1 MEVPAG
7 GPPGSG
13 LTWSELGDA
22 LWLAAAIKDTDTDAG
37 SRREIP
43 PGDEPEA
50 VPEPPVPAP
59 APAPEPLESVAAE
72 ARAPHRMVAGLT
84 REAVAA
90 LSGSSPAGSTPTV
103 PALPGAADI
112 LRALR
117 TLKLTRP
124 SPREDDAVLDEDLT
138 AETCVQNAIWLPVTV
153 PGRIRALD
161 LTLVIDSGPSM
172 ALWQPTIDAFLAVLG
187 QLGAFGS
194 IRIRHLTAERGP
206 DGGPPRPVLRGSSAD
221 APARSPAELLDPS
234 GHRVLL
240 VLTDGA
246 SELWRDDLAAPMLA
260 QWGRVMPVAVVH
272 LLPQWL
278 WSHGGLNP
286 QQVLLV
292 TPGPLRPNQS
302 YGVELP
308 DAWLTADEPAG
319 PDLRTVPIPLVELDA
334 RWLGWWARLV
344 TRAHRDPV
352 TATVLL
358 ASDEPDPMPGS
369 GDEQATAV
377 TPQERVRRFHGVAS
391 EPAFRLAKLLAAVPV
406 SLPIARFVQAEL
418 VPEASTA
425 HLAEV
430 FTSGLVELPAGAGPE
445 RTWDDVVFEIPAPV
459 RAALLAAGR
468 RSETAEVVVAA
479 TDRFGA
485 EHPVLVR
492 LRDALADPDLARLP
506 DRSAELVP
514 ELRLEEA
521 VMRALSGPYL
531 ARADRLR
538 VLELELATAE
548 AMADVPTRPDDEE
561 PEQQPSRR
569 SGPVST
575 DSPAVVGEVPS
586 RNPGFVGR
594 HGLLASVARR
604 MDRESRAVL
613 TGMGG
618 LGKTQLAIEYIHRHL
633 QDFDVVWWIR
643 AAQEMQIR
651 ASLTELARQL
661 RLPGADESVTAVP
674 AVLEALR
681 TGSPQSRWLLV
692 FDAAVGPEQLA
703 PYLPD
708 GPGRILVTSRETNWA
723 GTFAEPI
730 EVGLFERAESKELL
744 CRRDPVITD
753 DQADELAG
761 KLGDLPLAL
770 AQAAAWRAETSM
782 PIEEYLRLFDEKV
795 AEILEAS
802 IPAEYEVPIAA
813 AWSVSFDQ
821 LRTLD
826 PAAHE
831 LLQVCAFFAPEPISR
846 NLFTGVHGVSIAP
859 ELDLALRDPMRLGR
873 VLRDINRCGLARL
886 DHRSDTLLLHRL
898 VQLVLRNRMSPEQ
911 RAVMRHGAHMLLAK
925 TDPNAPAS
933 TTEWPRYQ
941 EIVPHMYAAELI
953 ESDEH
958 WVRQLV
964 INLMKFLY
972 HWGDH
977 RGAVT
982 LAGHAVRHWS
992 ERSRERNAELPDP
1005 QTLEASERLGFFL
1018 CMLGRYAE
1026 AAEINQRT
1034 LQLYREIA
1042 DEDSEELLNA
1052 QLSVAVDKKAAGDFF
1067 EARDLNLRI
1076 YAKASKLFGV
1086 DDPVTLDAASD
1097 LVVSW
1102 LLTGEYEKAHR
1113 LCAETYRLRHD
1124 VLGQDNAA
1132 TITTLTLLVISRREL
1147 GDFAWARA
1155 EQEKVVKRVREL
1167 FGEGTVGVLRR
1178 NHFLAVARR
1187 KDGDYPAALTLSGRA
1202 LGQFRLSYGEGH
1214 PNAVA
1219 CALAHSIDLRHA
1231 GRLDE
1236 ALELGLRALELYR
1249 RSLGEHHPHTLA
1261 AEVDLAVTLRQRG
1274 SAEAAA
1280 RQDERSLDR
1289 LRDRLGDDHPHA
1301 IACATNLA
1309 NGWFAL
1315 GEVERA
1321 LWLDTEVLLRAR
1333 RTLGDHHPGT
1343 LATRL
1348 NRALDLQRLGRTLEG
1363 RAEQSAVV
1371 ARLRRALQDSHPML
1385 AVAERGSRAECDID
1399 PMPL

>member
-1 MEVPAG
+1 MEEPVG
-7 GPPGSG
+7 GPSGSG
-13 LTWSELGDA
+13 ATWSEIGDA
-22 LWLAAAIKDTDTDAG
+22 LWLAAAIKDEGVGAP
-37 SRREIP
+37 REAEP
-43 PGDEPEA
+43 DDEPVEA
-50 VPEPPVPAP
+50 PEIADEATPPATEPLEP
-59 APAPEPLESVAAE
+59 PAPEIL
-72 ARAPHRMVAGLT
+72 APHRMVTGLSP
-84 REAVAA
+84 EAVAL
-90 LSGSSPAGSTPTV
+90 LSGSPGTGSAAPAS
-103 PALPGAADI
+103 ALPGAADI
-112 LRALR
+112 FRALR
-117 TLKLTRP
+117 PLKTTRP
-124 SPREDDAVLDEDLT
+124 SPHDEDAVLDEDLT
-138 AETCVQNAIWLPVTV
+138 AETGVQDRIWLPVTV
-153 PGRIRALD
+153 PGRIRELD
-161 LTLVIDSGPSM
+161 LTVVIDSGPSM
-172 ALWQPTIDAFLAVLG
+172 ALWQPTIDAFLALLG

-194 IRIRHLTAERGP
+194 IRVRLLTAERDP
-206 DGGPPRPVLRGSSAD
+206 DGGPPRPVLRGGTAD
-221 APARSPAELLDPS
+221 APQRRPAELLDPT

-246 SELWRDDLAAPMLA
+246 SDLWRGDLAGPMLA
-260 QWGRVMPVAVVH
+260 QWGRTMPVAIVH

-278 WSHGGLNP
+278 WSQGGLNL
-286 QQVLLV
+286 QQALLG
-292 TPGPLRPNQS
+292 TPGPLRPNRT

-308 DAWLTADEPAG
+308 DAWLTADEPSG
-319 PDLRTVPIPLVELDA
+319 PDSLTVPIPLVELDA

-344 TRAHRDPV
+344 TRTHQEPV
-352 TATVLL
+352 PATVLL
-358 ASDEPDPMPGS
+358 VSDEPNPITRPV
-369 GDEQATAV
+369 DERVVLA

-406 SLPIARFVQAEL
+406 SLPIARFVQTEL
-418 VPEASTA
+418 VPGAGTA

-430 FTSGLVELPAGAGPE
+430 FTSGLLELPAGSD
-445 RTWDDVVFEIPAPV
+445 RNTWDDVVFEIAPPI

-485 EHPVLVR
+485 EYPVLVR
-492 LRDALADPDLARLP
+492 LRDALADPDEVRLP
-506 DRSAELVP
+506 ARSAELAP
-514 ELRLEEA
+514 EVRLEQA

-538 VLELELATAE
+538 MLELELAAVGSSVKE
-548 AMADVPTRPDDEE
+548 EPTRPGDEE
-561 PEQQPSRR
+561 VEQPPRR
-569 SGPVST
+569 SGTVST
-575 DSPAVVGEVPS
+575 DSPVVLGEVPS
-586 RNPGFVGR
+586 HNPGFVGR
-594 HGLLASVARR
+594 LGLLEALAREL
-604 MDRESRAVL
+604 DHESRAVL
-613 TGMGG
+613 HGMGG
-618 LGKTQLAIEYIHRHL
+618 LGKTQLAIEYVHRNL
-633 QDFDVVWWIR
+633 QNYDVVWWIR

-661 RLPGADESVTAVP
+661 HLPGADESVTAVP

-681 TGSPQSRWLLV
+681 TGSPYARWLLV
-692 FDAAVGPEQLA
+692 FDSARGPEQLA
-703 PYLPD
+703 PFLPG
-708 GPGRILVTSRETNWA
+708 GPGRILVTSRETDWA
-723 GTFAEPI
+723 GTFSEPI
-730 EVGLFERAESKELL
+730 AVGLFDREESKELL

-753 DQADELAG
+753 EQADELAR

-770 AQAAAWRAETSM
+770 AQAATWRAETGM

-802 IPAEYEVPIAA
+802 APSEYEVSIAA

-826 PAAHE
+826 PAAHQ

-859 ELDLALRDPMRLGR
+859 ELDLALHDPMRLGR
-873 VLRDINRCGLARL
+873 ILRDINRCGLARL

-898 VQLVLRNRMSPEQ
+898 VQLVLRNRMPPAQ
-911 RAVMRHGAHMLLAK
+911 RDAMRHGAHMLLAK

-933 TTEWPRYQ
+933 TGEWPRYQ

-953 ESDEH
+953 ESDEQ
-958 WVRQLV
+958 WVRRLV

-977 RGAVT
+977 RGAAAF
-982 LAGHAVRHWS
+982 AGHAVRRWS
-992 ERSRERNAELPDP
+992 ERSRERNAERPDP

-1018 CMLGRYAE
+1018 CMLGRYVE

-1042 DEDSEELLNA
+1042 GEDSEEVLNA

-1067 EARDLNLRI
+1067 EARDLNLRT
-1076 YAKASKLFGV
+1076 YAKATKLFGV

-1113 LCAETYRLRHD
+1113 LCAETYRLRHQ

-1202 LGQFRLSYGEGH
+1202 LEQFRLSYGEGH
-1214 PNAVA
+1214 PNAMA

-1236 ALELGLRALELYR
+1236 ALELGLRALDLYR

-1274 SAEAAA
+1274 NADAAA
-1280 RQDERSLDR
+1280 QQDERSFER
-1289 LRDRLGDDHPHA
+1289 LRSRLGEDHPHA
-1301 IACATNLA
+1301 VACATNLA
-1309 NGWFAL
+1309 NDWYAL
-1315 GEVERA
+1315 GEFERA
-1321 LWLDTEVLLRAR
+1321 LLLNTEVLIRAR

-1348 NRALDLQRLGRTLEG
+1348 NRALDLQRLDRTLEG
-1363 RAEQSAVV
+1363 RAEQLASV
-1371 ARLRRALQDSHPML
+1371 ARLQRVLRDGHPM
-1385 AVAERGSRAECDID
+1385 VAAAEQGIRAECDID

>member
-1 MEVPAG
+1 MDRPG
-7 GPPGSG
+7 GGSPGSG
-13 LTWSELGDA
+13 ATWSEVGDA
-22 LWLAAAIKDTDTDAG
+22 LWLAAAIRDADTG
-37 SRREIP
+37 SPRA
-43 PGDEPEA
+43 PGPEHAPEA
-50 VPEPPVPAP
+50 VPEAP
-59 APAPEPLESVAAE
+59 RRAPEPAGEPPEPVVSE
-72 ARAPHRMVAGLT
+72 ARPPHRMVAGLS
-84 REAVAA
+84 REAVAS
-90 LSGSSPAGSTPTV
+90 LSANPGAGSRSPASP
-103 PALPGAADI
+103 LPGAADI
-112 LRALR
+112 VRALR
-117 TLKLTRP
+117 LLKLTRS
-124 SPREDDAVLDEDLT
+124 SPWAEDAVLDEELT
-138 AETCVQNAIWLPVTV
+138 AETGVQDRIWLPVTV
-153 PGRIRALD
+153 PGRVRGLD
-161 LTLVIDSGPSM
+161 LTVVLDTGPSM
-172 ALWQPTIDAFLAVLG
+172 ALWQPTIDAFLALLK
-187 QLGAFGS
+187 QLGAFQS
-194 IRIRHLTAERGP
+194 IRIRLLAAERGP
-206 DGGPPRPVLRGSSAD
+206 GGAVRAVLRGGTAD
-221 APARSPAELLDPS
+221 APERPPAELLDPA

-246 SELWRDDLAAPMLA
+246 SELWRDDLVAPLLA
-260 QWGRVMPVAVVH
+260 QWGGAMPVAVVH

-278 WSHGGLNP
+278 WGHGGLNP
-286 QQVLLV
+286 QQALLE
-292 TPGPLRPNQS
+292 TPGPLRPNGT

-308 DAWLTADEPAG
+308 DAWLTADEPAEPG
-319 PDLRTVPIPLVELDA
+319 PRPVPIPLLELDA

-344 TRAHRDPV
+344 TRTHRDPV

-358 ASDEPDPMPGS
+358 VSGEPNPVTRAD
-369 GDEQATAV
+369 DQALPV

-406 SLPIARFVQAEL
+406 TLPIARFVQAEL
-418 VPEASTA
+418 VPEAGTT

-430 FTSGLVELPAGAGPE
+430 FTSGLLELPGDTGPE
-445 RTWDDVVFEIPAPV
+445 RSWDDVVFEIPAPV

-485 EHPVLVR
+485 EYPVLVR
-492 LRDALADPDLARLP
+492 LRDALADPERARLP
-506 DRSAELVP
+506 EPAVELAP
-514 ELRLEEA
+514 EVRLEQA

-538 VLELELATAE
+538 ALELELEEAE
-548 AMADVPTRPDDEE
+548 PRTEGRARPEDEE
-561 PEQQPSRR
+561 TEPSR
-569 SGPVST
+569 SAGPVST
-575 DSPAVVGEVPS
+575 DSPAVLGEVPS

-594 HGLLASVARR
+594 RDLLATLAREL
-604 MDRESRAVL
+604 DRDSRAVL
-613 TGMGG
+613 HGMGG
-618 LGKTQLAIEYIHRHL
+618 LGKTQLAIEYVHRHL
-633 QDFDVVWWIR
+633 QDYDVVWWIR

-661 RLPGADESVTAVP
+661 HLPGADESVTAVP

-681 TGSPQSRWLLV
+681 TGTPHVRWLLV
-692 FDAAVGPEQLA
+692 FDSAEAPEQVA
-703 PYLPD
+703 PFLPG
-708 GPGRILVTSRETNWA
+708 GPGRILITSRAPGWT
-723 GTFAEPI
+723 GTVAEPI
-730 EVGLFERAESKELL
+730 EVGLFERAESKDLL

-753 DQADELAG
+753 EQADELAG

-770 AQAAAWRAETSM
+770 AQAATWRAETGM

-795 AEILEAS
+795 AEILDAS
-802 IPAEYEVPIAA
+802 MPAEYEVPIAA

-826 PAAHE
+826 PAAYQ

-898 VQLVLRNRMSPEQ
+898 VQLVLRNRMSPTR
-911 RAVMRHGAHMLLAK
+911 RAVMQHGAHMLLAK

-933 TTEWPRYQ
+933 TREWPRYQ

-953 ESDEH
+953 ESDDH

-977 RGAVT
+977 HGAVA
-982 LAGHAVRHWS
+982 LAGHAVRRWS
-992 ERSRERNAELPDP
+992 ERSRERSAEGPDP

-1042 DEDSEELLNA
+1042 DEDSEEVLNA

-1067 EARDLNLRI
+1067 EARDLNLRT
-1076 YAKASKLFGV
+1076 YTKASKLFGV

-1113 LCAETYRLRHD
+1113 LCTETYRLRHQ

-1147 GDFAWARA
+1147 GDYTWARV
-1155 EQEKVVKRVREL
+1155 EQEKVVQRVREL

-1187 KDGDYPAALTLSGRA
+1187 KDGDFPAALTLSGRA
-1202 LGQFRLSYGEGH
+1202 LEQFRLSYGEAH

-1231 GRLDE
+1231 GRPDE

-1249 RSLGEHHPHTLA
+1249 RSLGEHHPHTVA
-1261 AEVDLAVTLRQRG
+1261 AEVDLAVTLRRRG
-1274 SAEAAA
+1274 NAEAAV
-1280 RQDERSLDR
+1280 RQDERSLER
-1289 LRDRLGDDHPHA
+1289 LRDRLGGDHPHT

-1309 NGWFAL
+1309 NGWFEL
-1315 GEVERA
+1315 GELERA
-1321 LWLDTEVLLRAR
+1321 LLLDTEVLIRAR
-1333 RTLGDHHPGT
+1333 STQGDHHPGT
-1343 LATRL
+1343 LAVRL
-1348 NRALDLQRLGRTLEG
+1348 NRAIDLQRLGRDLEG
-1363 RAEQSAVV
+1363 RAEQLAVV
-1371 ARLRRALQDSHPML
+1371 ARLQHVLRDGHPML
-1385 AVAERGSRAECDID
+1385 AAAEGGVRAECDID

>member
-1 MEVPAG
+1 M
-7 GPPGSG
+7 
-13 LTWSELGDA
+13 TWSEVGDA
-22 LWLAAAIKDTDTDAG
+22 LWLAAAIKDTGPRST
-37 SRREIP
+37 REAEP
-43 PGDEPEA
+43 DGDRA
-50 VPEPPVPAP
+50 VVPEGHDAST
-59 APAPEPLESVAAE
+59 APAPEPPELPAPEV
-72 ARAPHRMVAGLT
+72 RPPHRLVAGLSRETVAVLSASPGTSGT
-84 REAVAA
+84 R
-90 LSGSSPAGSTPTV
+90 PAS
-103 PALPGAADI
+103 ALPGAADI

-124 SPREDDAVLDEDLT
+124 SEREEDAVLDEDLT
-138 AETCVQNAIWLPVTV
+138 AETGVEDGIWLPVTV

-161 LTLVIDSGPSM
+161 LTVVIDSGPSM
-172 ALWQPTIDAFLAVLG
+172 ALWRQTIDAFLTLLR
-187 QLGAFGS
+187 QLGAFRS
-194 IRIRHLTAERGP
+194 IRVRLLRAEP
-206 DGGPPRPVLRGSSAD
+206 DPGGGPSRPVIRGGTAD
-221 APARSPAELLDPS
+221 APPRRPA
-234 GHRVLL
+234 
-240 VLTDGA
+240 
-246 SELWRDDLAAPMLA
+246 
-260 QWGRVMPVAVVH
+260 
-272 LLPQWL
+272 
-278 WSHGGLNP
+278 
-286 QQVLLV
+286 
-292 TPGPLRPNQS
+292 
-302 YGVELP
+302 
-308 DAWLTADEPAG
+308 
-319 PDLRTVPIPLVELDA
+319 
-334 RWLGWWARLV
+334 
-344 TRAHRDPV
+344 
-352 TATVLL
+352 
-358 ASDEPDPMPGS
+358 
-369 GDEQATAV
+369 
-377 TPQERVRRFHGVAS
+377 
-391 EPAFRLAKLLAAVPV
+391 
-406 SLPIARFVQAEL
+406 
-418 VPEASTA
+418 
-425 HLAEV
+425 
-430 FTSGLVELPAGAGPE
+430 ELPAGTGQE
-445 RTWDDVVFEIPAPV
+445 IWDDVVFEIPAPV

-485 EHPVLVR
+485 EYPVLVR
-492 LRDALADPDLARLP
+492 LRDALADPDLARLS
-506 DRSAELVP
+506 DRAAEVAP
-514 ELRLEEA
+514 EVRLEQA

-538 VLELELATAE
+538 VLELELAAAE
-548 AMADVPTRPDDEE
+548 PPVADERARPEAEE
-561 PEQQPSRR
+561 AEPPPSRP
-569 SGPVST
+569 GPVST
-575 DSPAVVGEVPS
+575 DSPAVMGEVPS

-594 HGLLASVARR
+594 LGLLESLAREL
-604 MDRESRAVL
+604 DRESRAVL
-613 TGMGG
+613 HGMGG
-618 LGKTQLAIEYIHRHL
+618 FGKTQLALEYVHRHL
-633 QDFDVVWWIR
+633 QDYDVVWWIR

-661 RLPGADESVTAVP
+661 HLPGADESVTAVP

-681 TGSPQSRWLLV
+681 TGSPYGRWLLV
-692 FDAAVGPEQLA
+692 FDSAGGPERLA
-703 PYLPD
+703 PYFPD
-708 GPGRILVTSRETNWA
+708 GPGRILVTSRDPGWA
-723 GTFAEPI
+723 GTLAEPI
-730 EVGLFERAESKELL
+730 EVGLFDREESKELL

-753 DQADELAG
+753 EQADELAS

-770 AQAAAWRAETSM
+770 AQAATWRAETGM

-802 IPAEYEVPIAA
+802 APAEYEVSIAA

-826 PAAHE
+826 PAAHQ

-859 ELDLALRDPMRLGR
+859 ELDLALHDPMRLGR

-898 VQLVLRNRMSPEQ
+898 VQLVLRNRMPPAQ
-911 RAVMRHGAHMLLAK
+911 RDVMRHGAHMLLAK

-933 TTEWPRYQ
+933 TGEWPRYQ

-953 ESDEH
+953 ESDEQ
-958 WVRQLV
+958 WVRRLV

-977 RGAVT
+977 HGAAA
-982 LAGHAVRHWS
+982 LAGHAVRRWS
-992 ERSRERNAELPDP
+992 ERSRERNAERPDP

-1042 DEDSEELLNA
+1042 DEDSEEVLNA

-1067 EARDLNLRI
+1067 EARDLNLRT
-1076 YAKASKLFGV
+1076 YAKATKLFGV

-1113 LCAETYRLRHD
+1113 LCAETYRLRHE

-1155 EQEKVVKRVREL
+1155 EQEKVVERVREL

-1202 LGQFRLSYGEGH
+1202 LEQFRLSYGEGH
-1214 PNAVA
+1214 PNAMA

-1261 AEVDLAVTLRQRG
+1261 AEVDLAVTLRKRG
-1274 SAEAAA
+1274 NAEAAA
-1280 RQDERSLDR
+1280 RQDERSFER
-1289 LRDRLGDDHPHA
+1289 LQERLGEDHPHA
-1301 IACATNLA
+1301 VACATNLA
-1309 NGWFAL
+1309 NGWYAL
-1315 GEVERA
+1315 GEFERA
-1321 LWLDTEVLLRAR
+1321 LLLDTEVLIRAR

-1348 NRALDLQRLGRTLEG
+1348 NRALDLKRLGRDLEG
-1363 RAEQSAVV
+1363 RAEQLAAA
-1371 ARLRRALQDSHPML
+1371 ARLQRVLRDGHPML
-1385 AVAERGSRAECDID
+1385 AAAEQGIRAECDID

>member
-1 MEVPAG
+1 M
-7 GPPGSG
+7 
-13 LTWSELGDA
+13 TWSEFGDA
-22 LWLAAAIKDTDTDAG
+22 LWLAAAIKDAG
-37 SRREIP
+37 TRSPREAEPDRDRAVVPEGGDVPPATAPESPEPAAPEIP
-43 PGDEPEA
+43 E
-50 VPEPPVPAP
+50 VR
-59 APAPEPLESVAAE
+59 PL
-72 ARAPHRMVAGLT
+72 HRMVAGLS
-84 REAVAA
+84 REAVVL
-90 LSGSSPAGSTPTV
+90 LSGSPGTSSARPAS
-103 PALPGAADI
+103 ALPGAADI

-117 TLKLTRP
+117 TLKLTR
-124 SPREDDAVLDEDLT
+124 SSEREEDAVLDEDLT
-138 AETCVQNAIWLPVTV
+138 AETGVEDGIWLPITV

-161 LTLVIDSGPSM
+161 LTVVLDSGPSM
-172 ALWQPTIDAFLAVLG
+172 ALWRPTIDAFLALLR
-187 QLGAFGS
+187 QLGAFRS
-194 IRIRHLTAERGP
+194 IRVRLLTAERDPG
-206 DGGPPRPVLRGSSAD
+206 GGPSRPVLRGGTTD
-221 APARSPAELLDPS
+221 APARGPAELLDPS

-246 SELWRDDLAAPMLA
+246 SELWRDDLVAPMLA
-260 QWGRVMPVAVVH
+260 QWGRAMPVALVH

-286 QQVLLV
+286 QQALLG
-292 TPGPLRPNQS
+292 TPGPLRPNRT

-308 DAWLTADEPAG
+308 DAWLTDEEPTG
-319 PDLRTVPIPLVELDA
+319 PGSRSVPIPMVELDA

-344 TRAHRDPV
+344 TRTHREPV
-352 TATVLL
+352 PATVLL
-358 ASDEPDPMPGS
+358 VSDEPDPVTRP
-369 GDEQATAV
+369 DERAASA
-377 TPQERVRRFHGVAS
+377 TPQDRVRRFHGVAS

-406 SLPIARFVQAEL
+406 SLPIARFVQTEL
-418 VPEASTA
+418 VPGARTA

-430 FTSGLVELPAGAGPE
+430 FTSGLLELPAGTDRE
-445 RTWDDVVFEIPAPV
+445 TWDDVVFEIPAPV

-485 EHPVLVR
+485 EYPVLVR

-506 DRSAELVP
+506 ERAAELAP
-514 ELRLEEA
+514 EVQLEQA

-548 AMADVPTRPDDEE
+548 SPVAEERGRPEE
-561 PEQQPSRR
+561 AEPPPRR

-575 DSPAVVGEVPS
+575 DSPAVLGEVPS

-594 HGLLASVARR
+594 LGLLESLAREL
-604 MDRESRAVL
+604 DRESRAVL
-613 TGMGG
+613 HGMGG
-618 LGKTQLAIEYIHRHL
+618 LGKTQLALEYVHRHL
-633 QDFDVVWWIR
+633 QDYDVVWWIR

-661 RLPGADESVTAVP
+661 HLPGADESVTAVP

-681 TGSPQSRWLLV
+681 TGSPYVRWLLV
-692 FDAAVGPEQLA
+692 FDSAGGPEQLA
-703 PYLPD
+703 PFLLD
-708 GPGRILVTSRETNWA
+708 GPGRILVTSRHPGWA

-730 EVGLFERAESKELL
+730 EVGLFDREESKELL

-753 DQADELAG
+753 EQADELAS

-770 AQAAAWRAETSM
+770 AQAATWRAETGM

-802 IPAEYEVPIAA
+802 TPSEYEVPIAA

-826 PAAHE
+826 PAAHQ

-859 ELDLALRDPMRLGR
+859 ELDLALHDPLRLGR

-898 VQLVLRNRMSPEQ
+898 VQLVLRNRMPPAQ
-911 RAVMRHGAHMLLAK
+911 RDVMRHGAHMLLAK

-933 TTEWPRYQ
+933 TGEWPRYQ

-953 ESDEH
+953 ESDEQ
-958 WVRQLV
+958 WVRRLV

-977 RGAVT
+977 HGAAAF
-982 LAGHAVRHWS
+982 AGHAVRRWS
-992 ERSRERNAELPDP
+992 ERSRERNAERPDP

-1018 CMLGRYAE
+1018 CMLGRYIE

-1042 DEDSEELLNA
+1042 GEDSEEVLNA

-1067 EARDLNLRI
+1067 EARDLNLRT
-1076 YAKASKLFGV
+1076 YAKATKLFGV

-1113 LCAETYRLRHD
+1113 LCAETYRLRHQ

-1202 LGQFRLSYGEGH
+1202 LEQFRLSYGEGH
-1214 PNAVA
+1214 PNAMA

-1231 GRLDE
+1231 GQLDE

-1274 SAEAAA
+1274 NAEAAA
-1280 RQDERSLDR
+1280 QQDERSFER
-1289 LRDRLGDDHPHA
+1289 LRSRLGDDHPHA
-1301 IACATNLA
+1301 VACATNLA
-1309 NGWFAL
+1309 NDWYAL
-1315 GEVERA
+1315 GEFERA
-1321 LWLDTEVLLRAR
+1321 LLLDTEVLIRAR

-1343 LATRL
+1343 LAIRL
-1348 NRALDLQRLGRTLEG
+1348 NRALDLQRLERTLEG
-1363 RAEQSAVV
+1363 RAEQLASV
-1371 ARLRRALQDSHPML
+1371 ARLQRVLRNGHPML
-1385 AVAERGSRAECDID
+1385 DAAERGIRAECDTD